1 MICTS
6 RFVQYA
12 QIGWCFFG
20 RGPVRAKRSQTPV
33 NRDKLAL
40 LWKIAKET
48 QQKIYIL
55 HKECSNN
62 LAGKI
67 GEIFH
72 KVFEIL
78 QKYSIIF
85 V

>member
-1 MICTS
+1 MIYTS

-12 QIGWCFFG
+12 QIGWRFFG
-20 RGPVRAKRSQTPV
+20 RGPVRTKQPKTPV
-33 NRDKLAL
+33 NGDKPAF

-48 QQKIYIL
+48 RQKIYIL